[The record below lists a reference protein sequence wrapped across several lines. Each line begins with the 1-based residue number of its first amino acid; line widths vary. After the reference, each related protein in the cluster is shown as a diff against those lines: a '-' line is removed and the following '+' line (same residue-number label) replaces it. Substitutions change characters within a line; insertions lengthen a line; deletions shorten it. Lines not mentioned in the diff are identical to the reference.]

1 MHHRTLCGG
10 LAVVLGGLVLVW
22 PLATGADT
30 IDLKSVNLTTVLSRV
45 LERNPGLD
53 EYPYRFR
60 AADAA
65 VVQAG
70 IRPSTEV
77 SWKWKISPAPG
88 NGPAPTVRK
97 SRWL

>member
-77 SWKWKISPAPG
+77 S
-88 NGPAPTVRK
+88 
-97 SRWL
+97 L